1 MKKSLS
7 EAVVSELSLKDE
19 KKWAMGRPGGRVFQ
33 RQGTEGVT
41 TWGNNEFGFLRIK
54 RPVYQSIVEKREG

>member
-19 KKWAMGRPGGRVFQ
+19 KKRAMGRPGGRVFQ

-41 TWGNNEFGFLRIK
+41 T
-54 RPVYQSIVEKREG
+54 